1 MAYSSCHRNQNVI
14 KMLLFML
21 AFQGNQEMKAHSQNH
36 SVILDLSH
44 LCHPNLM
51 KEILETILAMV
62 EAFRESKLFTQ
73 GVSKEVKK
81 G

>member
-1 MAYSSCHRNQNVI
+1 MTYPSCHGNQIVI
-14 KMLLFML
+14 RMLLFML
-21 AFQGNQEMKAHSQNH
+21 AFQGNQEMNAHSQNH
-36 SVILDLSH
+36 SIILDLSH

-51 KEILETILAMV
+51 EILGTILAMV

-73 GVSKEVKK
+73 EISKEVKR

>member
-1 MAYSSCHRNQNVI
+1 
-14 KMLLFML
+14 ML

-62 EAFRESKLFTQ
+62 EAFLIEKASFLH
-73 GVSKEVKK
+73 K
-81 G
+81 GLARK